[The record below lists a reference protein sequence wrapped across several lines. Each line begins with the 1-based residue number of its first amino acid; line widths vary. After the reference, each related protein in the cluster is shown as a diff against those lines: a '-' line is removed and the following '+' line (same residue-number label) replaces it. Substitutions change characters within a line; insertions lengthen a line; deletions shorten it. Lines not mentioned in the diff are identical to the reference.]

1 MDDKEKLNQQ
11 LQSVM
16 FTIRKFINRVNGDD
30 YTIALTKEIKDL
42 LASIDKNEESKDVK
56 NEHFDKLVKI
66 CMEVCEKME
75 KATEYMSNLNVRYTS
90 ETSNNKLL
98 DKMLD
103 EFKLEKVNLT
113 VQLPKGADIVP
124 PKEELPKDTAYKP
137 MKINEVRSSMTHN
150 IDGTEIKK

>member
-1 MDDKEKLNQQ
+1 MKEQINQQ
-11 LQSVM
+11 LQGLIV
-16 FTIRKFINRVNGDD
+16 TIRKFITRVNGDD
-30 YTIALTKEIKDL
+30 YTVGLTKEIKDL
-42 LASIDKNEESKDVK
+42 LKSIDSNADSKDIK
-56 NEHFDKLVKI
+56 DEHFDKLIKI

-113 VQLPKGADIVP
+113 VQLPKEA
-124 PKEELPKDTAYKP
+124 
-137 MKINEVRSSMTHN
+137 KIIEP
-150 IDGTEIKK
+150 DEAK

>member
-1 MDDKEKLNQQ
+1 MSNKEQLNQQ

-113 VQLPKGADIVP
+113 VQLPQGAEIL
-124 PKEELPKDTAYKP
+124 PKEEVIT
-137 MKINEVRSSMTHN
+137 NVE
-150 IDGTEIKK
+150 EIK

>member
-1 MDDKEKLNQQ
+1 MNDKEKLNQQ
-11 LQSVM
+11 LQGLM

-30 YTIALTKEIKDL
+30 YTIALTKEVKDL
-42 LASIDKNEESKDVK
+42 LASIDKNEESKDIK

-90 ETSNNKLL
+90 ETSNDKLL

-113 VQLPKGADIVP
+113 VQLPKGAEIS
-124 PKEELPKDTAYKP
+124 PKEEVIT
-137 MKINEVRSSMTHN
+137 NVE
-150 IDGTEIKK
+150 EIK

>member
-11 LQSVM
+11 LQGLI

-30 YTIALTKEIKDL
+30 YTVGLTKEIKDL
-42 LASIDKNEESKDVK
+42 LVSIDKNEYSKEIN
-56 NEHFDKLVKI
+56 NEHFDKLIKVS
-66 CMEVCEKME
+66 MEVCEKME

-90 ETSNNKLL
+90 DTSNNKLL

-103 EFKLEKVNLT
+103 EFKMEKVNLT

-124 PKEELPKDTAYKP
+124 TKEELPKDTAYKP
-137 MKINEVRSSMTHN
+137 MKVDEVRSSMTHN

>member
-11 LQSVM
+11 LQGVM

-42 LASIDKNEESKDVK
+42 LASIDKNEESKDIK

-66 CMEVCEKME
+66 CMEVCQKME
-75 KATEYMSNLNVRYTS
+75 LATEYMSNLNVRYTS

-113 VQLPKGADIVP
+113 VQLPKEAKIIEP
-124 PKEELPKDTAYKP
+124 EERKK
-137 MKINEVRSSMTHN
+137 KNEVN
-150 IDGTEIKK
+150 ISDNTTDDDKL

>member
-1 MDDKEKLNQQ
+1 MDNKEKLNQQ

-42 LASIDKNEESKDVK
+42 LASIDKNEESKDIK

-113 VQLPKGADIVP
+113 VQLPQGAEIS
-124 PKEELPKDTAYKP
+124 PKEEVIT
-137 MKINEVRSSMTHN
+137 NVE
-150 IDGTEIKK
+150 EIK

>member
-1 MDDKEKLNQQ
+1 MKEQINQQ
-11 LQSVM
+11 LQGLIV
-16 FTIRKFINRVNGDD
+16 TIRKFITRVNGDD
-30 YTIALTKEIKDL
+30 YTVGLTKEIKDL
-42 LASIDKNEESKDVK
+42 LKSIDSNADSKDIK
-56 NEHFDKLVKI
+56 DEHFDKLIKI

-113 VQLPKGADIVP
+113 VQLPQGADIVP

-137 MKINEVRSSMTHN
+137 LKVGEVRSSMTHN

>member
-1 MDDKEKLNQQ
+1 MNDKEKLNQQ

-42 LASIDKNEESKDVK
+42 LASIDKNEESKDIK

-113 VQLPKGADIVP
+113 VQLPQGAEIS
-124 PKEELPKDTAYKP
+124 PKEEVIT
-137 MKINEVRSSMTHN
+137 NVE
-150 IDGTEIKK
+150 EIK

>member
-11 LQSVM
+11 LQGLM

-30 YTIALTKEIKDL
+30 YNVALTKEIKDL
-42 LASIDKNEESKDVK
+42 LVSIDKNEYSKEIN
-56 NEHFDKLVKI
+56 NEHFDKLIKV
-66 CMEVCEKME
+66 CMEVCQKME
-75 KATEYMSNLNVRYTS
+75 LATEYMSNLNVRYTS

-113 VQLPKGADIVP
+113 VQLPKEA
-124 PKEELPKDTAYKP
+124 
-137 MKINEVRSSMTHN
+137 KIIEP
-150 IDGTEIKK
+150 DEAK

>member
-1 MDDKEKLNQQ
+1 MKEQINQQ
-11 LQSVM
+11 LQGLIV
-16 FTIRKFINRVNGDD
+16 TIRKFITRVNGDD
-30 YTIALTKEIKDL
+30 YTVGLTKEIKDL
-42 LASIDKNEESKDVK
+42 LKSIDSNADSKDIK
-56 NEHFDKLVKI
+56 DEHFDKLIKI

-75 KATEYMSNLNVRYTS
+75 KATEYMSNINIRYTS
-90 ETSNNKLL
+90 ETSNKKVL
-98 DKMLD
+98 DRMLD

-137 MKINEVRSSMTHN
+137 LKVGEVRSSMTHN

>member
-30 YTIALTKEIKDL
+30 YTIALTKEVKDL
-42 LASIDKNEESKDVK
+42 LASIDKNEESKDIK

-66 CMEVCEKME
+66 CMEVCQKME
-75 KATEYMSNLNVRYTS
+75 LATEYMSNLNVRYTS

-113 VQLPKGADIVP
+113 VQLPKEA
-124 PKEELPKDTAYKP
+124 
-137 MKINEVRSSMTHN
+137 KIIET
-150 IDGTEIKK
+150 DEAK

>member
-42 LASIDKNEESKDVK
+42 LASIDKNEESKDIK

-66 CMEVCEKME
+66 CMEVCQKME
-75 KATEYMSNLNVRYTS
+75 LATEYMSNLNVRYTS

-113 VQLPKGADIVP
+113 VQLPKGAEIS
-124 PKEELPKDTAYKP
+124 PKEEVIT
-137 MKINEVRSSMTHN
+137 NVE
-150 IDGTEIKK
+150 EIK

>member
-1 MDDKEKLNQQ
+1 MDDKENLNQQ
-11 LQSVM
+11 LQGVM

-30 YTIALTKEIKDL
+30 YTIGLTKEIKDL
-42 LASIDKNEESKDVK
+42 LISIDKNEYSKEIN
-56 NEHFDKLVKI
+56 NEHFDKLIRV

-90 ETSNNKLL
+90 DTSNNKLL

-103 EFKLEKVNLT
+103 EFKMEKVNLT

-137 MKINEVRSSMTHN
+137 LKVGEVRSSMTHN

>member
-1 MDDKEKLNQQ
+1 MKEQINQQ
-11 LQSVM
+11 LQGLIV
-16 FTIRKFINRVNGDD
+16 TIRKFITRVNGDD
-30 YTIALTKEIKDL
+30 YTVGLTKEIKDL
-42 LASIDKNEESKDVK
+42 LKSIDSNADSKDIK
-56 NEHFDKLVKI
+56 DEHFDKLIKI

-90 ETSNNKLL
+90 ETSNDKLL

-113 VQLPKGADIVP
+113 VQLPQGADIVP

-137 MKINEVRSSMTHN
+137 LKVGEVRSSMTHN

>member
-42 LASIDKNEESKDVK
+42 LASIDKNEESKDIK

-113 VQLPKGADIVP
+113 VQLPQGAEIS
-124 PKEELPKDTAYKP
+124 PKEEVIT
-137 MKINEVRSSMTHN
+137 NVE
-150 IDGTEIKK
+150 EIK

>member
-11 LQSVM
+11 LQGLM

-30 YTIALTKEIKDL
+30 YNVALTKEIKDL
-42 LASIDKNEESKDVK
+42 LVSIDKNEYSKEIN
-56 NEHFDKLVKI
+56 NEHFDKLIKV
-66 CMEVCEKME
+66 CMEVCQKME
-75 KATEYMSNLNVRYTS
+75 LATEYMSNLNVRYTS

-113 VQLPKGADIVP
+113 VQLPQGAEIS
-124 PKEELPKDTAYKP
+124 PKEEVIT
-137 MKINEVRSSMTHN
+137 NVE
-150 IDGTEIKK
+150 EIK